1 MFLNDFRQQGSDK
14 IAKVSKLLEKEFGI
28 KLTNGFPSR
37 SKLERIVSLSETAI
51 DKVKGSTTKFNQN
64 PDYIKFLGLR
74 DVATTML
81 NEGQY
86 AKSPKHDE
94 MKETLYASV
103 RELMDSGYTVD
114 EASSECMNR
123 FRQDSRFAYDDEY
136 VLPIVIKA
144 AKDYMDEGEVGT
156 AAGAFGGYKAAQAG
170 SAALTGIAAK
180 GLAAQT
186 AAATAAGVAAPVA
199 ATGAAGLAGKAGAA
213 LAGPAGAIGG
223 AVLGGII
230 GDKLTDSVSELVLRG
245 LAEEVGIRIGS
256 TESYDAIEEKLSL
269 FAEASGKSRDSV
281 IGFLNGLEE
290 DALPQGIKF
299 FGAKVAEQ
307 NKFTGARKDAIAAG
321 KDSFEVDG
329 KVFKITGDTEDE
341 KKQDATES
349 MFDDILNDML
359 AEEIA
364 GTSVEEAE
372 VVMAV
377 RALADDLQGH
387 VERLGRMKNEDLPA
401 IADQMKN
408 EFGADASAQFKQNAE
423 QLLDGTL
430 AGAKA
435 GKDGIDGLIDGLGNG
450 GSALS
455 EPALAEPDMDDTF
468 EPETSLDDMAMDDNE
483 PVSAGPEDE
492 PLGRAPVE
500 L

>member
-51 DKVKGSTTKFNQN
+51 DKIKGSTTKFHQN
-64 PDYIKFLGLR
+64 PDYVKFLGLK
-74 DVATTML
+74 DVANTML

-103 RELMDSGYTVD
+103 KELMDSGYTLD
-114 EASSECMNR
+114 EACAECMNR

-144 AKDYMDEGEVGT
+144 GKEYMDENEVGT
-156 AAGAFGGYKAAQAG
+156 AGGALGGYH
-170 SAALTGIAAK
+170 
-180 GLAAQT
+180 
-186 AAATAAGVAAPVA
+186 AATAG
-199 ATGAAGLAGKAGAA
+199 GAALAGMASGSSAAAGMATKVGGA

-223 AVLGGII
+223 AIAGGII
-230 GDKLTDSVSELVLRG
+230 GNKLTDSMSELVLRG
-245 LAEEVGIRIGS
+245 LAEEVGIRIEN

-269 FAEASGKSRDSV
+269 FAEASGKSKDSV
-281 IGFLNGLEE
+281 VGFLNGLEE

-387 VERLGRMKNEDLPA
+387 VERLGRMKNEDIPA

-435 GKDGIDGLIDGLGNG
+435 GKDGIDGLIDGIGGG

-455 EPALAEPDMDDTF
+455 EPTLAEPDMDDTF

>member
-51 DKVKGSTTKFNQN
+51 DKVKGSTTKFHQN

-94 MKETLYASV
+94 MKETLCASV
-103 RELMDSGYTVD
+103 KELMDSGYTVD

-144 AKDYMDEGEVGT
+144 AKDYMDEGEIGT
-156 AAGAFGGYKAAQAG
+156 LAGGIAGYKGGAAAGAKIGGSIG
-170 SAALTGIAAK
+170 GVP
-180 GLAAQT
+180 G
-186 AAATAAGVAAPVA
+186 ATIG
-199 ATGAAGLAGKAGAA
+199 AGL
-213 LAGPAGAIGG
+213 G
-223 AVLGGII
+223 AVAGGII

-245 LAEEVGIRIGS
+245 LAEEVGIRIDS

-269 FAEASGKSRDSV
+269 FAEASGKSKDSV